1 MFQLTSF
8 TTASAPPHGVQHF
21 IELVGQPVSAK
32 FQRLDPVWLAAA
44 KREFQLD
51 ESIICRSS
59 SQKSSL
65 LHMAQKKDGSWRPRS
80 GYRRLNLK
88 MMEDTDSPPN
98 MILGI
103 LLHSWM
109 AAESTASWICAR
121 ATSMHMIASHFG
133 LALPD
138 GSMLLPAG

>member
-1 MFQLTSF
+1 VFQLTSF

-21 IELVGQPVSAK
+21 IKLVGQPVSAK
-32 FQRLDPVWLAAA
+32 FQRLAAA

-65 LHMAQKKDGSWRPRS
+65 LYMAQKKDGSWRPRS

-88 MMEDTDSPPN
+88 MMEDTD
-98 MILGI
+98 
-103 LLHSWM
+103 
-109 AAESTASWICAR
+109 
-121 ATSMHMIASHFG
+121 
-133 LALPD
+133 
-138 GSMLLPAG
+138 LLPT